1 MYEQFHALGAIDI
14 TTQPM
19 EVYPTIHYTMGGVWA
34 EPEACATTVPGLFAA
49 GEVAAGLHGANRLGG
64 NSLSDI
70 LVFGKRAGE
79 GASGYAKS
87 AKHGE
92 IDTAQI
98 EQELATLMQ
107 PLNTKDG
114 ESPYKLHQELQA
126 AMQKDCMIARTAD
139 GLNAALSKIREL
151 QHRAMSIHVG
161 GGRPF
166 NPGWHAARDV
176 QFMLRTSEIIVM
188 CALQRT
194 ESRGAQWRLDF
205 PELDA
210 EWGKVNLVATNSSEG
225 VKISKRPL
233 LEMSPEL
240 KAIVEEYK

>member
-14 TTQPM
+14 TRQPM
-19 EVYPTIHYTMGGVWA
+19 EIYPTIHYTMGGVWA
-34 EPEACATTVPGLFAA
+34 EPEGCATTVPALFAA

-79 GASGYAKS
+79 GAAAYAKS

-92 IDTAQI
+92 IDAAQI
-98 EQELATLMQ
+98 EQELTTLLK
-107 PLNTKDG
+107 PLESKEG

-139 GLNAALSKIREL
+139 GLNLALTKIQEL
-151 QHRAMSIHVG
+151 QARSKNLHVS
-161 GGRPF
+161 GGREF
-166 NPGWHAARDV
+166 NPGWHAARDL
-176 QFMLRTSEIIVM
+176 QFMLRTSEIIVL
-188 CALQRT
+188 CATQRT
-194 ESRGAQWRLDF
+194 ESRGAQWRLDY
-205 PELDA
+205 PDLDA
-210 EWGKVNLVATNSSEG
+210 EWGKVNLVATKSGDKVNI
-225 VKISKRPL
+225 VKRPL
-233 LEMSPEL
+233 AEMSPDL